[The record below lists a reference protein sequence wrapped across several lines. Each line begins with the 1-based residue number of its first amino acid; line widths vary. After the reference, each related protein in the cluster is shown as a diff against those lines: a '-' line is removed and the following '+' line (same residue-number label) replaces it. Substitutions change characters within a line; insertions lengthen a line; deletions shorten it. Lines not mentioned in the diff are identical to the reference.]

1 VSEKESFGRDLSYE
15 PEDDR
20 EINLQGPTDW
30 QDPNVTSQVIHEG
43 ETIQVTRQLKVER
56 VGLHLTGCIFM
67 VLIWS

>member
-43 ETIQVTRQLKVER
+43 ETIQVTRQLKQSE
-56 VGLHLTGCIFM
+56 
-67 VLIWS
+67 S